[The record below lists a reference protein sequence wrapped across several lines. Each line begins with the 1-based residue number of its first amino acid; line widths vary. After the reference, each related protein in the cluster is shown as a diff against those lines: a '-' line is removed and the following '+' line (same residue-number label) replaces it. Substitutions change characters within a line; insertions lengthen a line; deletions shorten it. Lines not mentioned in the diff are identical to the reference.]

1 MVIANSS
8 ITTTPDYVIS
18 DISLADFGRKELN
31 IAETEMPGLIS
42 LREKY
47 SASKPLKGAKI
58 AGSLHMTIQT
68 AVLIETLVELGAEV
82 KWASCNIFSTQDH
95 AAAAIAKRGIPVFAK
110 KGETLDEY
118 WQYTHY
124 ILDWGNDSPNMILD
138 DGGDA
143 TGLLILGSR
152 AEKDLSVLNNPGN
165 EEEIALFNSIKNKL
179 KDSCKEITKN
189 MNERGGVIKN
199 MKLLDKTKSI
209 KNYFQIAVEFD
220 TIDSMGANFINSCL
234 EQIALSFET
243 EFNRSTIFNE
253 GEKLKIIMS
262 ILSNY
267 TPECVVKVELKSK
280 ISNLKSKDISDPE
293 NFAKKFV
300 EAVEIA
306 EKDISR
312 AVTHNKGIMNG
323 IDAVVIATGN
333 DFRAVEAAI
342 HAYASKD
349 GTYKSLT
356 HAKIENDELIYWIEI
371 PISIGTVGGI
381 INLHPMVKWCL
392 NLLQQPNSKQ
402 LMSIIGAAGLAQNF
416 SAIKSLITSG
426 IQVGHMKMHLIN
438 ILNSLGAI
446 DYEKTK
452 IIEYFKSNKVTFN
465 SVKTALEKLRKN
477 EL

>member
-1 MVIANSS
+1 MKDGFSKLSKEEKIKWVNETFFNSGS
-8 ITTTPDYVIS
+8 E
-18 DISLADFGRKELN
+18 SLELIKKYWN
-31 IAETEMPGLIS
+31 EDKSFQKLHDEFAENTLTNFYLPLGVAPNFIIDNKNYTIPIVTEES
-42 LREKY
+42 
-47 SASKPLKGAKI
+47 SVVAAASKAAKYWSTR
-58 AGSLHMTIQT
+58 GGFKSTIINTTKTGQ
-68 AVLIETLVELGAEV
+68 VHFKFNGR
-82 KWASCNIFSTQDH
+82 S
-95 AAAAIAKRGIPVFAK
+95 K
-110 KGETLDEY
+110 K
-118 WQYTHY
+118 
-124 ILDWGNDSPNMILD
+124 IND
-138 DGGDA
+138 
-143 TGLLILGSR
+143 
-152 AEKDLSVLNNPGN
+152 
-165 EEEIALFNSIKNKL
+165 LFNSIKIKL

-189 MNERGGVIKN
+189 MNKRGGGIIN

-209 KNYFQIAVEFD
+209 KNYYQIAVEFD
-220 TIDSMGANFINSCL
+220 TVDSMGANFINSCL

-243 EFNRSTIFNE
+243 EFNESNIFNE

-267 TPECVVKVELKSK
+267 TPKCVVKVELKTK
-280 ISNLKSKDISDPE
+280 ISNLKSKDISNPE

-333 DFRAVEAAI
+333 DFRAIEAAI

-349 GTYKSLT
+349 GSYRSLT
-356 HAKIENDELIYWIEI
+356 RAKIENDEFIYRIEI
-371 PISIGTVGGI
+371 PISVGTVGGI

-416 SAIKSLITSG
+416 SAIKSLITTG

-438 ILNSLGAI
+438 ILNSLGA
-446 DYEKTK
+446 DEYEKTK
-452 IIEYFKSNKVTFN
+452 IIEYFKINKVTFN
-465 SVKTALEKLRKN
+465 SVKRALKKLRKN

>member
-1 MVIANSS
+1 M
-8 ITTTPDYVIS
+8 
-18 DISLADFGRKELN
+18 KEGFSKL
-31 IAETEMPGLIS
+31 S
-42 LREKY
+42 KQEKIDWVLKTFFK
-47 SASKPLKGAKI
+47 SGSKESEILKKYWNDDK
-58 AGSLHMTIQT
+58 SIQT
-68 AVLIETLVELGAEV
+68 IHDEFAENTITNFYLPLGVAPNFIIDKINYTIPMAIEESSVV
-82 KWASCNIFSTQDH
+82 
-95 AAAAIAKRGIPVFAK
+95 AAACKSAKFWSKRGGFKSTIVSTTKTGQIHFKFNGSSK
-110 KGETLDEY
+110 K
-118 WQYTHY
+118 
-124 ILDWGNDSPNMILD
+124 INDF
-138 DGGDA
+138 
-143 TGLLILGSR
+143 
-152 AEKDLSVLNNPGN
+152 
-165 EEEIALFNSIKNKL
+165 FNSIKNKIE
-179 KDSCKEITKN
+179 DSCKEITKN
-189 MNERGGVIKN
+189 MNKRGGGIIN
-199 MKLLDKTKSI
+199 MNLLDKTKSI

-220 TIDSMGANFINSCL
+220 TVDSMGANFINSCL
-234 EQIALSFET
+234 EQIALTFET
-243 EFNRSTIFNE
+243 EFNESNIFNE
-253 GEKLKIIMS
+253 SEKLKIIMS

-306 EKDISR
+306 ENDISR

-349 GTYKSLT
+349 GSYKSLT
-356 HAKIENDELIYWIEI
+356 HAKIENDEFVYWIEI

-392 NLLQQPNSKQ
+392 NLLQKPNSKQ

-416 SAIKSLITSG
+416 AAIKSLITSG

-438 ILNSLGAI
+438 ILNSLGSNEN
-446 DYEKTK
+446 EKT
-452 IIEYFKSNKVTFN
+452 IMIEYFKLNKVTFS

>member
-1 MVIANSS
+1 M
-8 ITTTPDYVIS
+8 
-18 DISLADFGRKELN
+18 KEGFSKL
-31 IAETEMPGLIS
+31 S
-42 LREKY
+42 KQEKIDWVLKTFFK
-47 SASKPLKGAKI
+47 SGSKDSEILKKYWNDDK
-58 AGSLHMTIQT
+58 SIQT
-68 AVLIETLVELGAEV
+68 IHDEFAENTITNFYLPLGVAPNFIIDKINYTIPMAIEESSVV
-82 KWASCNIFSTQDH
+82 
-95 AAAAIAKRGIPVFAK
+95 AAACKSAKFWSKRGGFKSTIISTTKTGQIHFKFNGCSK
-110 KGETLDEY
+110 K
-118 WQYTHY
+118 
-124 ILDWGNDSPNMILD
+124 IND
-138 DGGDA
+138 
-143 TGLLILGSR
+143 
-152 AEKDLSVLNNPGN
+152 
-165 EEEIALFNSIKNKL
+165 LFNSIKNKL

-189 MNERGGVIKN
+189 MNKRGGGIIN
-199 MKLLDKTKSI
+199 MKLLNKTESI
-209 KNYFQIAVEFD
+209 KDYFQIAVEFD
-220 TIDSMGANFINSCL
+220 TVDSMGANFINSCL
-234 EQIALSFET
+234 EQIALTFET
-243 EFNRSTIFNE
+243 EFNESNIFNE
-253 GEKLKIIMS
+253 SEKLKIIMS

-267 TPECVVKVELKSK
+267 TPKCVVKVELKSK

-306 EKDISR
+306 ENDISR

-349 GTYKSLT
+349 GSYMSLT
-356 HAKIENDELIYWIEI
+356 HAKIENDEFVYWIEI

-392 NLLQQPNSKQ
+392 NLLQKPNSKQ

-438 ILNSLGAI
+438 ILNSLGSNEN
-446 DYEKTK
+446 EKTK
-452 IIEYFKSNKVTFN
+452 MIEYFKSNKVTFS

>member
-1 MVIANSS
+1 MKEGFSKLTKKEKIDWVIK
-8 ITTTPDYVIS
+8 TFFKS
-18 DISLADFGRKELN
+18 DSKSFDILK
-31 IAETEMPGLIS
+31 
-42 LREKY
+42 KY
-47 SASKPLKGAKI
+47 WNDDNA
-58 AGSLHMTIQT
+58 IQT
-68 AVLIETLVELGAEV
+68 IHDEFAENTITNFYLPLGVAPNFIIDKINYTIPMAIEESSVV
-82 KWASCNIFSTQDH
+82 
-95 AAAAIAKRGIPVFAK
+95 AAACKSAKFWSKRGGFNSTIISTTKTGQIHFKFNGSSK
-110 KGETLDEY
+110 K
-118 WQYTHY
+118 
-124 ILDWGNDSPNMILD
+124 IND
-138 DGGDA
+138 
-143 TGLLILGSR
+143 
-152 AEKDLSVLNNPGN
+152 
-165 EEEIALFNSIKNKL
+165 LFNSITNKL

-189 MNERGGVIKN
+189 MNERGGGIIN
-199 MKLLDKTKSI
+199 IKLLDKTKSI

-220 TIDSMGANFINSCL
+220 TVDSMGANFINSCL

-243 EFNRSTIFNE
+243 EFNESNIFNE
-253 GEKLKIIMS
+253 SEKLKIIMS

-267 TPECVVKVELKSK
+267 TPECVVKVELKTK

-306 EKDISR
+306 ENDISR

-349 GTYKSLT
+349 GSYMSLT
-356 HAKIENDELIYWIEI
+356 HAKIENDEFIYWIEI

-392 NLLQQPNSKQ
+392 NLLQKPNSKQ

-416 SAIKSLITSG
+416 AAIKSLITSG

-438 ILNSLGAI
+438 ILNSLGSNEN
-446 DYEKTK
+446 EKTK
-452 IIEYFKSNKVTFN
+452 MIEYFKSNKVTFS
-465 SVKTALEKLRKN
+465 SVKTALEKLRRN

>member
-1 MVIANSS
+1 MKEGFSKLSKQEKIDWVLKTFFKSGLKDSEILKKYWNDDNS
-8 ITTTPDYVIS
+8 
-18 DISLADFGRKELN
+18 
-31 IAETEMPGLIS
+31 
-42 LREKY
+42 
-47 SASKPLKGAKI
+47 
-58 AGSLHMTIQT
+58 IQT
-68 AVLIETLVELGAEV
+68 IHDEFAENTITNFYLPLGVAPNFIIDEINYTIPMAIEESSVV
-82 KWASCNIFSTQDH
+82 
-95 AAAAIAKRGIPVFAK
+95 AAACKSAKFWSKRGGFKSTIVNTTKTGQVHFKFNGSSK
-110 KGETLDEY
+110 K
-118 WQYTHY
+118 
-124 ILDWGNDSPNMILD
+124 IND
-138 DGGDA
+138 
-143 TGLLILGSR
+143 
-152 AEKDLSVLNNPGN
+152 
-165 EEEIALFNSIKNKL
+165 LFNSIKNKL

-189 MNERGGVIKN
+189 MNERGGGIKN

-220 TIDSMGANFINSCL
+220 TVDSMGANFINSCL

-243 EFNRSTIFNE
+243 EFNRSNIFND

-306 EKDISR
+306 EKDVSR

-438 ILNSLGAI
+438 ILNSLGANEN
-446 DYEKTK
+446 EKTK
-452 IIEYFKSNKVTFN
+452 MIEYFKSNKVTFN

>member
-1 MVIANSS
+1 MKDGFSKLSKEEKIKWVNETFFNSAHESLELIKKYWNEDKSLQKLHDEFAENTLTNFYLPIGVAPNFIIDNKNYTIPMVTEESSVIA
-8 ITTTPDYVIS
+8 
-18 DISLADFGRKELN
+18 A
-31 IAETEMPGLIS
+31 
-42 LREKY
+42 
-47 SASKPLKGAKI
+47 ASKAAKYWSKRGGFKSTI
-58 AGSLHMTIQT
+58 IDTIKTGQVHFKFNGSSKK
-68 AVLIETLVELGAEV
+68 IETFF
-82 KWASCNIFSTQDH
+82 I
-95 AAAAIAKRGIPVFAK
+95 
-110 KGETLDEY
+110 
-118 WQYTHY
+118 
-124 ILDWGNDSPNMILD
+124 
-138 DGGDA
+138 
-143 TGLLILGSR
+143 
-152 AEKDLSVLNNPGN
+152 
-165 EEEIALFNSIKNKL
+165 SIKNKIL
-179 KDSCKEITKN
+179 DSCHELTKN
-189 MNERGGVIKN
+189 MNKRGGGIVN

-209 KNYFQIAVEFD
+209 KNYFQIAVDFN
-220 TIDSMGANFINSCL
+220 TVDSMGANFINSCL

-243 EFNRSTIFNE
+243 EFNESNIFNE

-267 TPECVVKVELKSK
+267 TPECAVKVELKTK
-280 ISNLKSKDISDPE
+280 ISNLKSKDITDPE

-333 DFRAVEAAI
+333 DFRAIEAAI

-349 GTYKSLT
+349 GSYSSLT
-356 HAKIENDELIYWIEI
+356 RAKIKNDEFIYWIEI
-371 PISIGTVGGI
+371 PISVGTVGGI

-416 SAIKSLITSG
+416 SAITSLITSG

-438 ILNSLGAI
+438 ILNSLGA
-446 DYEKTK
+446 DEYEKIK
-452 IIEYFKSNKVTFN
+452 IIEYFKTNKVTFN